1 MLGGFI
7 AADQTVTMTQANVL
21 ETGRRNLRCCLA
33 MHQHII

>member
-33 MHQHII
+33 LYQYQI